1 MDDKQLKTSVIEGH
15 CSPLKEEDGLT
26 VYELNVKQK
35 QSDDK
40 NKIQIL
46 SIGLEN
52 DGPIKSVLLM
62 GETGAGKTR
71 IINAM
76 VNHLFGI
83 CFEDDFRLLF
93 RDQLEYSDKHHTES
107 QTDYITAYI
116 IYRQD
121 GMHSHSNYMLI
132 DTPGFGDT
140 RSEYHQKLAMDHIR
154 TFLTEDYGID
164 DLHCIGLVAKAN
176 QNRISGFQRM
186 MLGEFTSVLGSNVG
200 QITYLLATFASDDT
214 HVDEVVR
221 QEEVEFV
228 DMFEFDNWPLYVPQ
242 NPASSNSKRDHK
254 NYRKFR
260 WENMHMEY
268 DRFFETLENSPP
280 VSLRRTREVL
290 QEIRLLEEI
299 RMTLKYDIMNVSHLI
314 SSLNERKRIRHQYA
328 EQASKMKWKTKER
341 KKHLERYEV
350 DKGFHAHNCDI
361 CRKTC
366 ISLCADPSNVTAALA
381 GTGTGVGAAAVAGV
395 GSAVTTGAVVGAEVG
410 TFGGPLGVLIGGG
423 IGTAVG
429 LTAGLIVGI
438 TTRKTSS
445 ECHIAANGSLCN
457 TDGCNHK
464 ISDHTIDNEKIVID
478 HSYDEKIDLL
488 VKSRYDDA
496 IKEIGKL
503 EKTIEEEEKIMNE
516 FKDKLTIIAKA
527 LVEHTSKINE
537 LSLGYKNLNPQAII
551 DEMIME
557 ERENC
562 QHVEL
567 LKVLRSAVR
576 ILSERQE
583 QNGYRHGTRLN
594 IPSNVCYSVKEADEL
609 F

>member
-1 MDDKQLKTSVIEGH
+1 MDNEELKTQIINEY
-15 CSPLKEEDGLT
+15 CSLSKEEEGLSI
-26 VYELNVKQK
+26 YELKTIQKQK
-35 QSDDK
+35 DEE

-46 SIGLEN
+46 SIGPEN
-52 DGPIKSVLLM
+52 SEPIKSVLLM

-76 VNHLFGI
+76 VNHLYGVT
-83 CFEDDFRLLF
+83 FEDTYRFF
-93 RDQLEYSDKHHTES
+93 FKDQLEYNDKNPTES

-116 IYRQD
+116 IYHQN
-121 GMHSHSNYMLI
+121 GMLGKSNYMLI

-140 RSEYHQKLAMDHIR
+140 RSEYHQKLAMDHLR

-164 DLHCIGLVAKAN
+164 DLNCIGLVAKAN
-176 QNRISGFQRM
+176 QNRISGFQRVI
-186 MLGEFTSVLGSNVG
+186 LSEFTSLLGSNVSL
-200 QITYLLATFASDDT
+200 ITYLLATFASDDT
-214 HVDEVVR
+214 QVDEVVR

-228 DMFEFDNWPLYVPQ
+228 SMYEFDNWPLYVPH
-242 NPASSNSKRDHK
+242 NPSSSNSKRDHK

-260 WENMHMEY
+260 WENMQIEY
-268 DRFFETLENSPP
+268 VRFFETLENSSP
-280 VSLRRTREVL
+280 VSLRRTREVI
-290 QEIRLLEEI
+290 QEIKLLEEI
-299 RMTLKYDIMNVSHLI
+299 KMTLKYDVMNVSHLI
-314 SSLNERKRIRHQYA
+314 TSLNEQKRVRHQYA

-395 GSAVTTGAVVGAEVG
+395 GSAVTTGAVIGAEVG

-445 ECHIAANGSLCN
+445 ECYIASNGSICN

-464 ISDHTIDNEKIVID
+464 ISDHTIEKEKIVID

-496 IKEIGKL
+496 IKEIGKI
-503 EKTIEEEEKIMNE
+503 EKSIEEEEKIMNE
-516 FKDKLTIIAKA
+516 FKDKLTLIAKA
-527 LVEHTSKINE
+527 LVEHTSKISE
-537 LSLGYKNLNPQAII
+537 LSYGYKNLNPQAII

-576 ILSERQE
+576 ILSERRE
-583 QNGYRHGTRLN
+583 QNGHRNSTRLN
-594 IPSNVCYSVKEADEL
+594 IPANVCYSVKETDEL
-609 F
+609 L